1 MTRAE
6 TFSASTAASG
16 SPELLARPVKGVESV
31 LVVDVLPRFGELSVA
46 GRRYET
52 DSRFECRAMP
62 LAAVDVEDSGVVL
75 ALESVQQ
82 FEAECAGLAG
92 DDPERGKD
100 IPAADVGAGGRL
112 TATGAVPADVGVH
125 QRRGGI
131 NVAVLEGRHRLDE
144 HVDCVRGVR
153 CRHVLHHE
161 VSPPS
166 AG

>member
-6 TFSASTAASG
+6 TFLARTAASG

-82 FEAECAGLAG
+82 FEAE
-92 DDPERGKD
+92 
-100 IPAADVGAGGRL
+100 
-112 TATGAVPADVGVH
+112 
-125 QRRGGI
+125 
-131 NVAVLEGRHRLDE
+131 
-144 HVDCVRGVR
+144 
-153 CRHVLHHE
+153 
-161 VSPPS
+161 
-166 AG
+166 